1 MAAEPQAVEAGGAL
15 NMPQGVLRRYV
26 AFLRGMNVGGH
37 RVKMEQLR
45 ALFEGLKFSNVST
58 FIASGNVIFETAST
72 DATGLEARIEATL
85 ERGLGY
91 EVGTFLRTPAELAA
105 VAAFQPF
112 AAEADVPGHT
122 IHVGFLRHAP
132 GEQFADSLSSFRTTF
147 DDFRLRGS
155 ELYWLTRGRS
165 SDSAVSWPQLT
176 KVIASP
182 LTMRN
187 VTTIRKLVAKY
198 PPSSSL

>member
-1 MAAEPQAVEAGGAL
+1 MRRAAL
-15 NMPQGVLRRYV
+15 HRYV

-45 ALFEGLKFSNVST
+45 TLFEGLKFSGVST
-58 FIASGNVIFETAST
+58 FIASGNVIFEAPST
-72 DATGLEARIEATL
+72 DPAGLEARIEATL
-85 ERGLGY
+85 ERALGY
-91 EVGTFLRTPAELAA
+91 EVGTYLRTPAELAA
-105 VAAFQPF
+105 VAAFRPF

-122 IHVGFLRHAP
+122 VHVGFLRHAL
-132 GEQFADSLSSFRTTF
+132 GEQVGESLLAFRTSY

-165 SDSAVSWPQLT
+165 SDSAVSWPQVM

-198 PPSSSL
+198 PAGPR